1 MKEES
6 KDSKEENS
14 KSKEEAHAEPK
25 EHLNKT
31 WEESKSTRGG
41 DDTSA
46 TKTIVN
52 YFSIHGTTPGANVA
66 AKSSLVLEVTQHFIN
81 KTMNLRSECIVP
93 DCFSDFRGGDN
104 QSVVTNNTARYS
116 LGFGL
121 KSEFDTATE
130 DLFK

>member
-1 MKEES
+1 M
-6 KDSKEENS
+6 
-14 KSKEEAHAEPK
+14 
-25 EHLNKT
+25 NKT
-31 WEESKSTRGG
+31 LEESKSTRGG

-46 TKTIVN
+46 TKTTVN
-52 YFSIHGTTPGANVA
+52 YFSIHGTTPGAGVA
-66 AKSSLVLEVTQHFIN
+66 AKSSLVFEVTQHFIN